1 MGNLILLILGLL
13 LSVIGIVNI
22 SGNISTI
29 HYYNRMKVMEND
41 MPKYGK
47 VVGTGTIII
56 GLSLILSYIVAFWS
70 ETMMSYV
77 ILLGI
82 VVGLCFIFYGQI
94 KYNRGIFYFPNSMSR
109 KFFILC

>member
-29 HYYNRMKVMEND
+29 HYYNRMKVMEKD

-47 VVGTGTIII
+47 VVGAGTIII

-94 KYNRGIFYFPNSMSR
+94 KYNSGIF
-109 KFFILC
+109 